1 MGYLVALIGMFIA
14 MGEAVANVDKE
25 SGKQKLF
32 QGLTDWMIPIA
43 WTSPEGSH
51 MLNVKVAGD
60 KPAVTPGMQV
70 EPDGLAITEYTTANG
85 KHGISFRAKSIRPA
99 TATRVTRGTAGGE
112 A

>member
-1 MGYLVALIGMFIA
+1 MAYLVAIVGMFVA
-14 MGEAVANVDKE
+14 MGEAVANIDPE
-25 SGKQKLF
+25 TGKQRLS
-32 QGLTDWMIPIA
+32 QGLTDWTIPIA

-99 TATRVTRGTAGGE
+99 TAPRVTRGTAGGE